1 MKAIIIDDEQ
11 LALDYLEQLLLNI
24 TDLQIVGKYLDPF
37 RGKEAIENNNVD
49 IVFLDIQIPE
59 INGIELAEQLLEM
72 KPKLSIVFVTAYDNF
87 AIKAFEL
94 NALDYILKPVRKE
107 RLLNTVER
115 IKQKFP
121 DQILGKPELLH
132 ICMFQQGI
140 ITDSSKNVLH
150 LQWRTN
156 KVLQLFL
163 YLVHHRGTI
172 ISKAQLVELLWR
184 EYEPKKAFAQL
195 YTAIYHIRKTLGAIS
210 NYISI
215 KNISEGYLITLENVD
230 VDVDRFENF
239 IQTGVPIS
247 KETIGEYE
255 RVLGLYKGEYLQG
268 YDYLWAESERQ
279 RLQLL
284 WVSTSLKIVNWY
296 FSNHELER
304 AVEIGFDI
312 ISINPLVE
320 EAYFLLMKIFA
331 SMNNRLFVHQQYQQ
345 LIEVLNKELNVEP
358 NQSITYWY
366 NQWKENRAI

>member
-1 MKAIIIDDEQ
+1 
-11 LALDYLEQLLLNI
+11 
-24 TDLQIVGKYLDPF
+24 
-37 RGKEAIENNNVD
+37 
-49 IVFLDIQIPE
+49 LDIQIPE

-72 KPKLSIVFVTAYDNF
+72 KPKLSIVFVTAFDNF

-121 DQILGKPELLH
+121 DQILGKSELLH

-140 ITDSSKNVLH
+140 ITDSSNNVLQ

-247 KETIGEYE
+247 KDTIGEYE

-284 WVSTSLKIVNWY
+284 WVSNSLKIVNWY

-312 ISINPLVE
+312 ISRNPLVE

-345 LIEVLNKELNVEP
+345 LKEVLYKELNEEP